1 MNRTAASSIDEGNLV
16 FVRTTK
22 VRRAPLWK
30 RELAS
35 DWPIPSMSLARQ
47 ENLERRTIRE
57 MFCAIPAAV
66 TVAKHFQSSRIAHF
80 HPGSLKVSLFSYP
93 HAVALSVCEVPYPH
107 ALALSVCDVPYPH
120 AVSLSV
126 CEVPYPHAVSLS
138 VCEVPD
144 PHAVALSVS
153 DFNRRQLALRPDL
166 GEAADHCKELESLQK
181 LLAFPEEVAMVMT
194 EQEHQLF
201 LEVPPPHYVRQVT
214 VELSR
219 NYHAH
224 GTRTVEDLIR
234 RFDEVRAV

>member
-1 MNRTAASSIDEGNLV
+1 M
-16 FVRTTK
+16 
-22 VRRAPLWK
+22 WK

-93 HAVALSVCEVPYPH
+93 HAVA
-107 ALALSVCDVPYPH
+107 
-120 AVSLSV
+120 LSV

>member
-80 HPGSLKVSLFSYP
+80 HPGSLKASLFSYP
-93 HAVALSVCEVPYPH
+93 HAVALSVCEVPYP
-107 ALALSVCDVPYPH
+107 P